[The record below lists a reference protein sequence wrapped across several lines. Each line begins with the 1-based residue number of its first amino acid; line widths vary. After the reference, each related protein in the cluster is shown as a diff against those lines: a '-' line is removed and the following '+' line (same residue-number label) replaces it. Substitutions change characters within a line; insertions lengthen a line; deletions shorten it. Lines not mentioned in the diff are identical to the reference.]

1 MHKIAAFSTTPP
13 NVPLIKSPSRQFQ
26 MNRLSIP
33 FGIISLLLLFCPLQT
48 KAQEQAPPSG
58 GQVSGS
64 LQTNANFFIRDSLIG
79 AANTPQYDR
88 QLYGAE
94 AWLNLNYNNWGFDFG
109 LRFDAFNNSN
119 LLNPTDS
126 YSDQGIGMWFIKK
139 QVDKL
144 GITAGYIYDQIGS
157 GIIFRAFEERPLLI
171 DNALIGLRLDYSLGE
186 NWKIKGFTGRQKQQF
201 SSYRPIIKGVNVEGF
216 VSTEDENAWTLAPGL
231 GIVNRTLDD
240 QAMNSLVSVLNTYGQ
255 DYIFIPKF
263 NTYAFSAYN
272 TLSKGAW
279 SWYLEGAY
287 KTPDAQND
295 PFAET
300 IINQDTITGDR
311 FFQKAGS
318 VLYSNLS
325 YAGDRFGVSVE
336 GKRTENFSWRT
347 RPQEQ
352 ANRGTLNFIPP
363 MARSNT
369 YRLTSRYNAATQELG
384 ELSFQ
389 VDLRYAPSK
398 KMSFNLNAS
407 NIQNLDNELLYREIY
422 AEMTVKIKRNT
433 TIIAGVQR
441 QEYNQERFE
450 VKPNVP
456 LVRTITPF
464 FEYQYKFTP
473 RKLLRVEVQ
482 YMHMEEDVAANAGAD
497 FGSWAWI
504 QAEYTLAPHWTFAA
518 ANMFN
523 AVPGVASPVENG
535 QRKALYYPRFD
546 VFYTIKSN
554 RFSLS
559 YIKQV
564 EGVVCTGGICRLEP
578 AFSGFRFAVTST
590 F

>member
-1 MHKIAAFSTTPP
+1 MPLSHT
-13 NVPLIKSPSRQFQ
+13 LIKSFSRQFQ

-33 FGIISLLLLFCPLQT
+33 FGTILALLLPLLTNAQT
-48 KAQEQAPPSG
+48 DAPPSG
-58 GQVSGS
+58 GQLSGN

-88 QLYGAE
+88 QKYGAE
-94 AWLNLNYNNWGFDFG
+94 AWLNLNYSNWGFDFG

-126 YSDQGIGMWFIKK
+126 YSDQGIGMWYIKK

-171 DNALIGLRLDYSLGE
+171 DNALIGLRLDYSLGT
-186 NWKIKGFTGRQKQQF
+186 NWKVKAFTGKQRQQF
-201 SSYRPIIKGVNVEGF
+201 SSYRSIIKGVNIEGF
-216 VSTEDENAWTLAPGL
+216 ISSEEEGAWSIAPGL

-240 QAMNSLVSVLNTYGQ
+240 QSMNSLVSALNTYRKE
-255 DYIFIPKF
+255 DIFIPKY
-263 NTYAFSAYN
+263 NAYAFTAYN
-272 TLSKGAW
+272 TLSNGPW

-295 PFAET
+295 PFAQT
-300 IINQDTITGDR
+300 VLNQDTITGDR
-311 FFQKAGS
+311 FIQKAGS
-318 VLYSNLS
+318 VWYTNLS
-325 YAGDRFGVSVE
+325 YAGEHFGVSLE
-336 GKRTENFSWRT
+336 GKRTQNFSWRT

-369 YRLTSRYNAATQELG
+369 YRLTSRYNSATQFLG

-389 VDLRYAPSK
+389 ADIRYAPSK
-398 KMSFNLNAS
+398 KLNFNVNVS
-407 NIQNLDNELLYREIY
+407 NIQNLDNVLLYRELY
-422 AEMTVKIKRNT
+422 AEMTLKIKRNT

-441 QEYNQERFE
+441 QEYNQEVFE

-473 RKLLRVEVQ
+473 RKLLRIEMQ
-482 YMHMEEDVAANAGAD
+482 YLYMQQDTKAKLGAD

-504 QAEYTLAPHWTFAA
+504 QSEYTLAPHWTFAA
-518 ANMFN
+518 ACMFN

-535 QRKALYYPRFD
+535 QRKALYYPRVD

>member
-1 MHKIAAFSTTPP
+1 
-13 NVPLIKSPSRQFQ
+13 

-33 FGIISLLLLFCPLQT
+33 IAVILLCGLSLAQSVQ
-48 KAQEQAPPSG
+48 AQEVTPPSG
-58 GQVSGS
+58 GQISGS

-94 AWLNLNYNNWGFDFG
+94 AWLNLNYSNWGFDFG
-109 LRFDAFNNSN
+109 FRFDAFNNSN

-186 NWKIKGFTGRQKQQF
+186 NWKIKGFTGKQRQQF
-201 SSYRPIIKGVNVEGF
+201 SSYRSIIKGLNLEGF
-216 VSTEDENAWTLAPGL
+216 ITSQDESAWTLAPGL

-240 QAMNSLVSVLNTYGQ
+240 QSMNSLVSVLNTYSA
-255 DYIFIPKF
+255 DYVFIPKY

-300 IINQDTITGDR
+300 IIREDTIVGDR
-311 FFQKAGS
+311 FIQKSGT
-318 VLYSNLS
+318 VFYSNLS
-325 YAGDRFGVSVE
+325 YAGDRFGFSLE

-369 YRLTSRYNAATQELG
+369 YRLTARYNAATQELG

-389 VDLRYAPSK
+389 ADLRYAPSK
-398 KMSFNLNAS
+398 NLSFNVNVS

-422 AEMTVKIKRNT
+422 TEMTLKIKRNT

-441 QEYNQERFE
+441 QEYNQEVFE

-464 FEYQYKFTP
+464 FEYQHKFTP
-473 RKLLRVEVQ
+473 RKLLRIEAQ
-482 YMHMEEDVAANAGAD
+482 YMFMQEDPSVGLGAD
-497 FGSWAWI
+497 FGSWAWL
-504 QAEYTLAPHWTFAA
+504 QAEYTLAPRWTFAA

-523 AVPGVASPVENG
+523 AMPGIASPIENG
-535 QRKALYYPRFD
+535 KRKSLYYPRFD
-546 VFYTIKSN
+546 VFYTLKSN

>member
-1 MHKIAAFSTTPP
+1 
-13 NVPLIKSPSRQFQ
+13 

-33 FGIISLLLLFCPLQT
+33 FSVIMLCIAFLPLQIA
-48 KAQEQAPPSG
+48 AQDNPSSNG
-58 GQVSGS
+58 GQISGS

-126 YSDQGIGMWFIKK
+126 YSGQGIGMWFIKK

-186 NWKIKGFTGRQKQQF
+186 NWKIKGFTGKQRQQF
-201 SSYRPIIKGVNVEGF
+201 DSYRSIIKGVNLEGF
-216 VSTEDENAWTLAPGL
+216 VSSNDENAWTLAPGF

-240 QAMNSLVSVLNTYGQ
+240 QSMNSLVSVLNTYGA
-255 DYIFIPKF
+255 DYVFVPKY
-263 NTYAFSAYN
+263 NTYAFSGYN
-272 TLSKGAW
+272 TLSKGAF

-300 IINQDTITGDR
+300 IIKGDTITGDR
-311 FFQKAGS
+311 FIQKAGT
-318 VLYSNLS
+318 VFYTNLS
-325 YAGDRFGVSVE
+325 YAGDKFGLSLE
-336 GKRTENFSWRT
+336 GKRTQNFSWRT

-389 VDLRYAPSK
+389 ADLRYAPSK
-398 KMSFNLNAS
+398 KLSFNVNVS
-407 NIQNLDNELLYREIY
+407 NIQNLDDELLYREIY
-422 AEMTVKIKRNT
+422 AEMTLKIKRNT

-441 QEYNQERFE
+441 QEYNQEVFE

-473 RKLLRVEVQ
+473 RKLLRIEAQYLFMQEDQSVEL
-482 YMHMEEDVAANAGAD
+482 GAD
-497 FGSWAWI
+497 FGSWAWL

-523 AVPGVASPVENG
+523 AMPGVASPVENG
-535 QRKALYYPRFD
+535 KRKALYYPRFD